1 MPAMTAGSSTPW
13 SARKTIVPDAPPA
26 PSSAKYCSS
35 TSKPSALSE
44 SGMSVRRV
52 VGGADRAG
60 GAEDD
65 DQGREP
71 DADGGLAVV
80 VAPGADAGEA

>member
-1 MPAMTAGSSTPW
+1 M
-13 SARKTIVPDAPPA
+13 SAD
-26 PSSAKYCSS
+26 
-35 TSKPSALSE
+35 
-44 SGMSVRRV
+44 GV

-65 DQGREP
+65 DQGGEP

-80 VAPGADAGEA
+80 EAPGADAGEEPHAVWCTAAGRWGSIVGGLTGPMLDEAGRAPVGDRLCFG